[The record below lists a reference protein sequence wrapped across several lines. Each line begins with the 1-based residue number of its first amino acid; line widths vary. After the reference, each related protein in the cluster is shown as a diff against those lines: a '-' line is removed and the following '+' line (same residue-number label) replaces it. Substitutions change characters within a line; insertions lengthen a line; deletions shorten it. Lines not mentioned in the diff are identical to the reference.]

1 MLKKLDLNGA
11 WLARGFDGQH
21 GGPESFLGDRA
32 DLRTFIEALVPGDIH
47 LDLQR
52 AGLVGDYNIGLNAL
66 EQRWVEEQYWLYR
79 RTFEAP
85 ALAQGT
91 RAWLVFEA
99 LDLVARIFLNG
110 EEIGHHANRFV
121 PCRVEVTGRLRAGE
135 NVLCVLLESGL
146 YWVSDKPGREY
157 SLQMDHPLHKR
168 SWLRKPQYSF
178 SWDWAPRLVNVGIHG
193 GVRLEWTDAPRLDGV
208 TIYPEV
214 APDHS
219 SAKLHI
225 IAFVDRVTGE
235 TSKVTLRVR
244 TPEAGAEACVEVELS
259 GEVTRVPA
267 VLEIPEPKL
276 WWPQPHGEQPLY
288 TVELELLADGRCVDS
303 AVRRT
308 GIRSVRINQDPHPV
322 EGEHFIIEVN
332 GRPIFAKGGNWVPP
346 DSIYCLPDESR
357 YRRLVELAVE
367 ANFNALRIWGG
378 GLYAD
383 HRLLD
388 ACDEMGVL
396 VWHDFIFACSK
407 YPGGDPEFL
416 ESIRTEVAHNVRELS
431 HHPSLLVWC
440 GNNEL
445 EWGAWEWGYD
455 RVRAWPDY
463 ALYHLEIP
471 RIVRREDPSRPYW
484 PSSPYST
491 GLRRPNDPTT
501 GDQHPWHVTLQENGP
516 DFWAYRSD
524 VSRFPNEGGVL
535 GATSP
540 ATLRQFIPEGQR
552 HLFSPVWEFHDNAC
566 NYWGEGGIC
575 YRIFRH
581 WLGKGE
587 EEVPFGDYVFYSA
600 VLQSEG
606 LQEYINNFRRRMFST
621 SSAIFW
627 MYNDSWPASHG
638 WTIVDYYLRRKLA
651 YHPVRRAFSPVHIIP
666 AVEDGRVRWFG
677 VNDTPAEWTGQA
689 RLGFFHLAGGLPV
702 DDTVDV
708 RLAPNAS
715 TPIAERPLDEWEA
728 LGTRDTGAFGLL
740 IRDGRMAAQNRLFI
754 ERFRDLNFAE
764 PAVSVARRGAEAVF
778 SSEVFVWGVCLD
790 QDGESP
796 VPDDLFDLIPGVEYA
811 IAWPEDRELPAPQ
824 RCASDLPWRSGR

>member
-11 WLARGFDGQH
+11 WMARGFDGQH
-21 GGPESFLGDRA
+21 GGPESFLGERA
-32 DLRTFIEALVPGDIH
+32 DLRTFLPAQVPGDIH

-52 AGLVGDYNIGLNAL
+52 AGLVGDYNIGLNAQ

-79 RTFEAP
+79 RTFDAP
-85 ALAQGT
+85 ADAAGK

-99 LDLVARIFLNG
+99 LDLCARIFLNG
-110 EEIGHHANRFV
+110 EEIGSHANRFV
-121 PCRVEVTGRLRAGE
+121 PCRLDVTGRLREGK
-135 NVLCVLLESGL
+135 NVLCVLVESGL
-146 YWVSDKPGREY
+146 YSVSEKPGRDY
-157 SLQMDHPLHKR
+157 SLQMDHQLHKR

-193 GVRLEWTDAPRLDGV
+193 DVRLEWTDAPRLDSL
-208 TIYPEV
+208 TIYPELSE
-214 APDHS
+214 DHS
-219 SAKLHI
+219 AAKIHVV
-225 IAFVDRVTGE
+225 AFVDRVTDANP
-235 TSKVTLRVR
+235 KATLRVR
-244 TPEAGAEACVEVELS
+244 VPEAGAETTVDVELK
-259 GEVTRVPA
+259 EDVTRVPA
-267 VLEIPEPKL
+267 AVDIPAPKL
-276 WWPQPHGEQPLY
+276 WWPRPHGDQPLY
-288 TVELELLADGRCVDS
+288 AVEIELLQDGRPVDS
-303 AVRRT
+303 AKRRT

-322 EGEHFIIEVN
+322 EGEYFILEVN

-346 DSIYCLPDESR
+346 DSIYCLPDEKR

-383 HRLLD
+383 HRFLD
-388 ACDEMGVL
+388 ACDELGVL
-396 VWHDFIFACSK
+396 IWHDFIFACSK

-416 ESIRTEVAHNVRELS
+416 ESIHREVAHNVRALS

-455 RVRAWPDY
+455 QVRAWPDY

-471 RIVRREDPSRPYW
+471 RIVQREDPSRPYW

-501 GDQHPWHVTLQENGP
+501 GDQHPWHVTLQEDGP

-540 ATLRQFIPEGQR
+540 ATLRQFLPEGQR
-552 HLFSPVWEFHDNAC
+552 RLFSPVWEFHDNAC
-566 NYWGEGGIC
+566 NYWGESGIC

-587 EEVPFGDYVFYSA
+587 EEVSFEDYVFYSG
-600 VLQSEG
+600 VLQAEG

-627 MYNDSWPASHG
+627 MYNDCWPASHG

-651 YHPVRRAFSPVHIIP
+651 YHPVRRAFAPVHIVP
-666 AVEDGRVRWFG
+666 VVEDGRVRWFG
-677 VNDTPAEWTGQA
+677 VNDTPEEWKGQA
-689 RLGFFHLAGGLPV
+689 RLGFFLLEGGLPM
-702 DDTVDV
+702 DETVDV

-715 TPIAERPLDEWEA
+715 TLIAERPLAEWEA
-728 LGTRDTGAFGLL
+728 LGKARSGAFGLL
-740 IRDGRMAAQNRLFI
+740 LQEGRIVAQNRLFI
-754 ERFRDLNFAE
+754 ERFKDLQFAD
-764 PAVSVARRGAEAVF
+764 PAVSVKRDGANAVF
-778 SSEVFVWGVCLD
+778 SSDVFVWGVCLD
-790 QDGESP
+790 QEGESP
-796 VPDDLFDLIPGVEYA
+796 VPDDLFDLIPGVAYA
-811 IAWPEDRELPAPQ
+811 IPWPEDRELPAPQ
-824 RCASDLPWRSGR
+824 RCASALPWRSGR